1 MQSITAREKKLLVE
15 PSVQHLRMTTI
26 YHTTNQ
32 NSQKTSHEKKE
43 EKQIQLVQM
52 QILQSNTYRLR
63 LVTLHQSTKRLGGA
77 GNAEFRYQQL

>member
-26 YHTTNQ
+26 YHATNQ
-32 NSQKTSHEKKE
+32 NSQEISHEKKE

-63 LVTLHQSTKRLGGA
+63 LVALHQSTKRLGGA
-77 GNAEFRYQQL
+77 GNAESRYQQL

>member
-77 GNAEFRYQQL
+77 GIAEFRYQQL